1 MKKGTNSSFLIL
13 VHKPFTKHIYRPF
26 DKPKRQKSIKKST
39 IKQNAKH
46 PYKDSTYFLGE
57 LSTFI
62 VFLDLLCIMLRW
74 NTLVLSSL
82 WTSQLAWAFYCKAWA
97 ILNYSKVAS
106 VTSWAKTL
114 VDWDEIR
121 SQGHQ
126 KDLLIHSS
134 YIYIHSK
141 SQKIH
146 KFEKY
151 IKNSRNFHGLT
162 TLFINRNLEQTSS
175 RINHRYLCRKQGFRL
190 ITYSKCM
197 NRSIKSS
204 HWCTDDSQENWK
216 VWVWNW
222 QSH

>member
-46 PYKDSTYFLGE
+46 PYKDSTYFLG
-57 LSTFI
+57 
-62 VFLDLLCIMLRW
+62 
-74 NTLVLSSL
+74 
-82 WTSQLAWAFYCKAWA
+82 TSQLAWAFYCKAWA
-97 ILNYSKVAS
+97 ILNYSKAAS

-114 VDWDEIR
+114 EDWDAIR